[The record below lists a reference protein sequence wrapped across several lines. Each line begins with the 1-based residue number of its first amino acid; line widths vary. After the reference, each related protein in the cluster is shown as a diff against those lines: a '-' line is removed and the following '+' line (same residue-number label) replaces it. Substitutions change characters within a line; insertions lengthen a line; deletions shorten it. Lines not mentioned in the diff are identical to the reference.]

1 MILAAAILPTAPA
14 FAQFDDWP
22 YPDRHDGVHL
32 RILNDYELPAG
43 ATSREPIVIIAGS
56 ATIDGRAQDDVVSI
70 VGILLLVAFPFILGA
85 AGLFW
90 VAGYPAVAANIGARL
105 RGRAAGVSGAPILDV
120 LIGFALR
127 SGLTPVAHT
136 VAIGSGSGPLIWML
150 RGPAG
155 SSSG

>member
-70 VGILLLVAFPFILGA
+70 VGILLLVAIPFILGGRRA
-85 AGLFW
+85 VVGGGLP
-90 VAGYPAVAANIGARL
+90 GGRGQHRRTSAR
-105 RGRAAGVSGAPILDV
+105 P
-120 LIGFALR
+120 
-127 SGLTPVAHT
+127 
-136 VAIGSGSGPLIWML
+136 
-150 RGPAG
+150 
-155 SSSG
+155 